1 MKKSLSI
8 LTTAI
13 LCAGMCSFPAYTNAA
28 DEKTKYTCSTPE
40 ELLDIL
46 VSEDEELTE
55 GEAFYPENYKID
67 VIDRGNNRYDIVI
80 YGLESVEEISK
91 IEKKSRENGCM
102 WAGYPE
108 MHSGIRR
115 QFGSLNVNFEFNET
129 PSVFFFVNNT
139 LTDFTGKE
147 MTLLDAAKVY
157 SFDVAPYVC
166 SNIIPGDTDLD
177 GTITPADASIALS
190 AYAMLS
196 TEKSEKKPVFNSTI
210 FDYNNDGVIA
220 PDDSSAI
227 LQKYA
232 ELSTTL

>member
-91 IEKKSRENGCM
+91 IEKK
-102 WAGYPE
+102 
-108 MHSGIRR
+108 
-115 QFGSLNVNFEFNET
+115 
-129 PSVFFFVNNT
+129 
-139 LTDFTGKE
+139 
-147 MTLLDAAKVY
+147 
-157 SFDVAPYVC
+157 
-166 SNIIPGDTDLD
+166 
-177 GTITPADASIALS
+177 
-190 AYAMLS
+190 
-196 TEKSEKKPVFNSTI
+196 
-210 FDYNNDGVIA
+210 
-220 PDDSSAI
+220 
-227 LQKYA
+227 
-232 ELSTTL
+232 